1 MIGGDIRL
9 NIITLI
15 IMDIILQKEVKMVV
29 NLSKTWM

>member
-1 MIGGDIRL
+1 MIGRDIGL

-29 NLSKTWM
+29 NLSKT